1 MMIST
6 KGRYALR
13 ILLDIAA
20 SGAGADYVSLGD
32 VAMRQEISMKY
43 LEAIVASLS
52 RGGLVES
59 KRGKAGGYR
68 LSRGVE
74 TITVADVV
82 RAAEGSIS
90 PVACPECDGVS
101 CSRAGKC
108 LTVGLWK
115 ELDGMIERYLSAVS
129 LADLLAGRDLS
140 TLFRET

>member
-1 MMIST
+1 MNITT

-13 ILLDIAA
+13 IMIDLAQHGSDAA
-20 SGAGADYVSLGD
+20 VSLKSISE
-32 VAMRQEISMKY
+32 RQEISMKY

-52 RGGLVES
+52 RAELVES

-68 LSRGVE
+68 LSRVAE
-74 TITVADVV
+74 EITVADVV

-108 LTVGLWK
+108 LTVDLWK
-115 ELDGMIERYLSAVS
+115 HLDGMIERYLSAVT
-129 LADLLAGRDLS
+129 LHDLLTGRDME
-140 TLFRET
+140 TLFRGI